1 MVLPISEF
9 CVCGGGGR
17 WSGLQ
22 VKLSYFLIFSTA
34 GLGIHLSSIWEVS
47 YCLRIHLLSSF
58 QYFVAIALVHF
69 SLFFMV
75 VCLIK
80 SKSRV

>member
-1 MVLPISEF
+1 MLPISEF
-9 CVCGGGGR
+9 CVCEGGGR
-17 WSGLQ
+17 WGGLQ
-22 VKLSYFLIFSTA
+22 VKLSYSLIFSTA
-34 GLGIHLSSIWEVS
+34 VLSIHLPWTWEVS
-47 YCLRIHLLSSF
+47 YCLLIHLLSSF